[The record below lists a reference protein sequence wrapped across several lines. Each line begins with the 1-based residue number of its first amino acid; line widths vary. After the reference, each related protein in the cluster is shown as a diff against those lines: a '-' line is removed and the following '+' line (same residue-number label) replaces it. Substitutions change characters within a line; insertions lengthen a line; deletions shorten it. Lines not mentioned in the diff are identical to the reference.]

1 MPRKSQI
8 KIVDVV
14 DKDAEKDDNYDVTV
28 VAVKENQ
35 LSNKNEPSETAEEIG
50 TIEEK
55 TDEKLETIKESQDEK
70 TDNTEPIEPAK
81 KIREQKLIR
90 CEKCGKFVAAK
101 TLKYTHGIKCGVVKK
116 SRPKKADI
124 IINENIQEDKQPDPT
139 PIQKVIKDTPQPVPR
154 SQPPKTI
161 VKEVVKSYEEM
172 RKDRLKERLKQ
183 REERNVNLFKQVL

>member
-14 DKDAEKDDNYDVTV
+14 DKDVESDAYAITND
-28 VAVKENQ
+28 AVKEGE
-35 LSNKNEPSETAEEIG
+35 LPAENEPSETAEEIG

-55 TDEKLETIKESQDEK
+55 TNEKLETIKESQDEK

-81 KIREQKLIR
+81 KIREQKLIK
-90 CEKCGKFVAAK
+90 CEKCGKFVTAK
-101 TLKYTHGIKCGVVKK
+101 TLKYTHGIKCGEVKK
-116 SRPKKADI
+116 SRPKKSEI
-124 IINENIQEDKQPDPT
+124 KINENVQEEKTPDSV

-154 SQPPKTI
+154 TQPPKTI

-172 RKDRLKERLKQ
+172 RKDRLISRMKQ

>member
-1 MPRKSQI
+1 MSQKI

-70 TDNTEPIEPAK
+70 TDNTVPIEPAK
-81 KIREQKLIR
+81 KIREQKLIK
-90 CEKCGKFVAAK
+90 CEKCGKFVTAK
-101 TLKYTHGIKCGVVKK
+101 TLKYTHGIKCGEVKK
-116 SRPKKADI
+116 SRPKKSEI
-124 IINENIQEDKQPDPT
+124 KINENVQEETQPNPAPVQKAEEVKQP
-139 PIQKVIKDTPQPVPR
+139 PVPR
-154 SQPPKTI
+154 PQPPKTI

>member
-14 DKDAEKDDNYDVTV
+14 DKDVESDAYAITND
-28 VAVKENQ
+28 AVKEGE
-35 LSNKNEPSETAEEIG
+35 LPAENEPSETAEEIG

-81 KIREQKLIR
+81 KIREQKLIK
-90 CEKCGKFVAAK
+90 CEKCGKFVTAK
-101 TLKYTHGIKCGVVKK
+101 TLKYTHGIKCGEVKK
-116 SRPKKADI
+116 SRPRKSEIK
-124 IINENIQEDKQPDPT
+124 INENVQEETQPNPAPVQKAEEVKQP
-139 PIQKVIKDTPQPVPR
+139 PVPWP
-154 SQPPKTI
+154 QQPKTI